1 MAVAE
6 KTREYRAEARF
17 QRVSPQKARL
27 VLDLI
32 KGRGVEEA
40 LTVAAF
46 TKKRIAPVIHKLL
59 TSAVDNAKYL
69 SGEQGVDLDVDNL
82 YVKQA
87 LANEGP
93 RMKRIRPAPMG
104 RAFRYQR
111 RLTHII
117 QGGRAGGR
125 QSSQDNEGGCED
137 RGGPESSSQ
146 ENCSTEEKGR
156 EKGLE
161 VFERKHMGQKVHPY
175 GFRLGV
181 NKPWRSRWFSER
193 DYSKLLVEDVKLK
206 AELREKLKAAGVSS
220 VEIERPG
227 NKLRFLIR
235 TARPGIVIGRKG
247 AEIEKLKTEL
257 GKRTNRDVFIDIIE
271 VNKPELDA
279 QLVSENIAL
288 QLEKRVSF
296 RRAMRKSVDSALR
309 FGCKGIKVRV
319 SGRLNGNEIAR
330 SEWYLQGRLPLHTLR
345 ADIDYGF
352 TEAHTTYGVIG
363 VKTWIYRGDIYE
375 QKRRQ
380 APAVGTSVF

>member
-40 LTVAAF
+40 LTTAAF

-117 QGGRAGGR
+117 LSVAERQGAA
-125 QSSQDNEGGCED
+125 SLVTKVEEPKATTKTAPKSAKA
-137 RGGPESSSQ
+137 
-146 ENCSTEEKGR
+146 TETKTTA
-156 EKGLE
+156 
-161 VFERKHMGQKVHPY
+161 P
-175 GFRLGV
+175 
-181 NKPWRSRWFSER
+181 
-193 DYSKLLVEDVKLK
+193 
-206 AELREKLKAAGVSS
+206 KAAT
-220 VEIERPG
+220 
-227 NKLRFLIR
+227 KTK
-235 TARPGIVIGRKG
+235 TA
-247 AEIEKLKTEL
+247 A
-257 GKRTNRDVFIDIIE
+257 
-271 VNKPELDA
+271 
-279 QLVSENIAL
+279 
-288 QLEKRVSF
+288 
-296 RRAMRKSVDSALR
+296 
-309 FGCKGIKVRV
+309 
-319 SGRLNGNEIAR
+319 
-330 SEWYLQGRLPLHTLR
+330 
-345 ADIDYGF
+345 
-352 TEAHTTYGVIG
+352 
-363 VKTWIYRGDIYE
+363 
-375 QKRRQ
+375 
-380 APAVGTSVF
+380 APKKKASKKA